1 MRETWR
7 SHMIISTTNVST
19 DSSSAAYKTITTT
32 AHTVYTCI
40 PLYHTTHV
48 QYTHIHTHTHTH
60 IQHTYTHT
68 YTHTHTHRTVYS
80 ECLYTQTCMQCTY
93 SFICAHWSDIKV
105 HVDAQYM
112 HINTHLNKHV
122 HVRTHAH
129 THSWSST
136 TSHSS
141 PEHLTPE
148 CKQLWTPHPPLFTH
162 RESTSPCATKILNT
176 I

>member
-1 MRETWR
+1 
-7 SHMIISTTNVST
+7 MIISTTNVST

-40 PLYHTTHV
+40 PLYHTAHV
-48 QYTHIHTHTHTH
+48 QYTHIHTHIHTH
-60 IQHTYTHT
+60 THT
-68 YTHTHTHRTVYS
+68 YTHTHIHTHRTVYS
-80 ECLYTQTCMQCTY
+80 ECLYTHTCMQCTY

-129 THSWSST
+129 THSDPLPRRT
-136 TSHSS
+136 AHQNTSLQRLPSACS
-141 PEHLTPE
+141 YG
-148 CKQLWTPHPPLFTH
+148 HPPLFTH
-162 RESTSPCATKILNT
+162 RESTSPQLKY
-176 I
+176 